1 MERDAVASNPSINYG
16 DNKSACKWNKAV
28 LFVVFI
34 YAMCTDHQAI
44 ATKVAQTQ
52 GGVESMREKL
62 QAERRRE
69 SNVESTL
76 VHGMQGLSQSQHLND
91 LSMNANF

>member
-16 DNKSACKWNKAV
+16 DNKSA
-28 LFVVFI
+28 
-34 YAMCTDHQAI
+34 YHQAI
-44 ATKVAQTQ
+44 ATKLAQTQ